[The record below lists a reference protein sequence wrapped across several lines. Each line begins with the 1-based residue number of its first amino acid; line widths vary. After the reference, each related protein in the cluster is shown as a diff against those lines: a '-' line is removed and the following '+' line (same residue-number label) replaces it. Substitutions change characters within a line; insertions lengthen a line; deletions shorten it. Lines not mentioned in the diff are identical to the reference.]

1 MVQGK
6 GQGYLRRH
14 ILVMGRRL
22 LIKESYLC
30 MSRAADL
37 KTKLLELYI
46 MGGNAMGW
54 RIEGDVLIAA
64 MKSFKSFGILYQ

>member
-1 MVQGK
+1 M
-6 GQGYLRRH
+6 
-14 ILVMGRRL
+14 
-22 LIKESYLC
+22 KESYLC
-30 MSRAADL
+30 VSRAADL

-64 MKSFKSFGILYQ
+64 MKSFRSFGILFQ